1 MKEITICSSWFS
13 SFDFRIIGCCHDWFG
28 RKWHPLNY
36 RLEVSR
42 FPYTAF
48 RTKSIRYEIP
58 LCFEYQSQPFIGSRL
73 QAIARFPYSIPLYS
87 TKLSCIL
94 TLRQTV
100 QLHIVNVYFNFIVL
114 ILSIKSYPDF
124 VDQFIPRPRVQ
135 SIWESYSFLS
145 RLRSCV
151 WVIVQEDQKCLLM
164 GTLMHSKSTKSAGG
178 CDL

>member
-1 MKEITICSSWFS
+1 MKEIAICSSWFS

-36 RLEVSR
+36 RLEVNR

-73 QAIARFPYSIPLYS
+73 QAIARFPYGIPLYS

-94 TLRQTV
+94 TLRQTI

-124 VDQFIPRPRVQ
+124 VDQFIPQTSGPINRRELFSLISAPILRLGYSPGRP
-135 SIWESYSFLS
+135 EMPF
-145 RLRSCV
+145 
-151 WVIVQEDQKCLLM
+151 D
-164 GTLMHSKSTKSAGG
+164 GHFDAF
-178 CDL
+178 